1 MSWTV
6 ILVLV
11 GGAYGFKALGV
22 LGFGRVGDGSA
33 AARFDPL
40 TALIPAALFAALIA
54 VQTVA
59 DGESLVIDARL
70 WAVAAGGVAV
80 WRRAPFVVVV
90 IFAMA
95 VTAFVRWQTW
105 V

>member
-6 ILVLV
+6 IVVLAL
-11 GGAYGFKALGV
+11 GAYGFKAFGV
-22 LGFGRVGDGSA
+22 LGLGRVGGSVT
-33 AARFDPL
+33 ARFEPL
-40 TALIPAALFAALIA
+40 TALIPAALFAGLIA

-59 DGESLVIDARL
+59 DGDSLVLDARFL
-70 WAVAAGGVAV
+70 GVAAGTLAV

-90 IFAMA
+90 MVAMA

>member
-1 MSWTV
+1 M
-6 ILVLV
+6 LVV
-11 GGAYGFKALGV
+11 GAYGFKAFGV
-22 LGFGRVGDGSA
+22 LGLGRVAGDA
-33 AARFDPL
+33 TARFEPL
-40 TALIPAALFAALIA
+40 TALIPAALFAGLIA

-59 DGESLVIDARL
+59 DGEALVLDARL
-70 WAVAAGGVAV
+70 WGVAAGAVAV

-90 IFAMA
+90 IVAMA